1 MRVVTAAEMRAI
13 DKEAIEGYGIP
24 EQVLM
29 ELAGLAL
36 ARRAEEI
43 LNASSRRRVVV
54 FAGKGNNGGDG
65 FVAARHLHNR
75 GAAVRVVITDAPERL
90 GRQCAEQFR
99 MAQRLGIET
108 VQLTKDSQRKV
119 QFHAAAADLL
129 IDALLGTGSS
139 GPPKG
144 AVKTAIEI
152 INAAERPVLAA
163 DMPSG
168 VDADTGAAPGAA
180 VRADATVTFGLPK
193 IGLLIAPGRELAGRW
208 TVADIGLPRAL
219 LEGGPRRLVLPGFVR
234 TLLPARPPGG
244 HKGTFGRVV
253 IVGGSVGMAGAPT
266 LAAWGAQRVGAG
278 LVVLAGPEALLPVFA
293 SNAPEAVSVPLP
305 QVNGTVA
312 ASAAERVLEAL
323 DGASVLVIGPGLGRS
338 DDVRALVTRVLA
350 AARERR
356 VPAVV
361 DADGLN
367 ALADAGV
374 LPKAGGP
381 GGGGGPSAPGQ
392 ARLFPAGGADD
403 APALVLTP
411 HPGEMARLCG
421 VPAAEVAARP
431 VELAETYARA
441 WHAVVVLKGS
451 PTVVADPSGRV
462 FINSTGTAGLASGGS
477 GDVLAGAVGGLIAQ
491 GASPADA
498 AVAAVYVH
506 GAAGEPGPPPTDEFW
521 AARPHDAGLTAGDTA
536 RRLPRVLAWLRG
548 RAPLDAAG
556 RDFEL

>member
-1 MRVVTAAEMRAI
+1 
-13 DKEAIEGYGIP
+13 
-24 EQVLM
+24 
-29 ELAGLAL
+29 
-36 ARRAEEI
+36 
-43 LNASSRRRVVV
+43 
-54 FAGKGNNGGDG
+54 
-65 FVAARHLHNR
+65 
-75 GAAVRVVITDAPERL
+75 
-90 GRQCAEQFR
+90 
-99 MAQRLGIET
+99 
-108 VQLTKDSQRKV
+108 
-119 QFHAAAADLL
+119 
-129 IDALLGTGSS
+129 
-139 GPPKG
+139 
-144 AVKTAIEI
+144 
-152 INAAERPVLAA
+152 
-163 DMPSG
+163 
-168 VDADTGAAPGAA
+168 
-180 VRADATVTFGLPK
+180 
-193 IGLLIAPGRELAGRW
+193 
-208 TVADIGLPRAL
+208 ADIGLPSAL

-323 DGASVLVIGPGLGRS
+323 AGASVLVIGPGLGRS

-421 VPAAEVAARP
+421 VPAAEVTARP

-491 GASPADA
+491 GASPTDA

-556 RDFEL
+556 RD

>member
-1 MRVVTAAEMRAI
+1 
-13 DKEAIEGYGIP
+13 
-24 EQVLM
+24 
-29 ELAGLAL
+29 
-36 ARRAEEI
+36 
-43 LNASSRRRVVV
+43 
-54 FAGKGNNGGDG
+54 
-65 FVAARHLHNR
+65 
-75 GAAVRVVITDAPERL
+75 
-90 GRQCAEQFR
+90 
-99 MAQRLGIET
+99 
-108 VQLTKDSQRKV
+108 
-119 QFHAAAADLL
+119 ADLL

-312 ASAAERVLEAL
+312 ASAAGGVRVVVERTA
-323 DGASVLVIGPGLGRS
+323 
-338 DDVRALVTRVLA
+338 
-350 AARERR
+350 
-356 VPAVV
+356 
-361 DADGLN
+361 LN
-367 ALADAGV
+367 ALAGAGV

-381 GGGGGPSAPGQ
+381 GGGGPSAPGQ

-421 VPAAEVAARP
+421 VPAAEVTARP
-431 VELAETYARA
+431 VELAET
-441 WHAVVVLKGS
+441 
-451 PTVVADPSGRV
+451 
-462 FINSTGTAGLASGGS
+462 
-477 GDVLAGAVGGLIAQ
+477 
-491 GASPADA
+491 
-498 AVAAVYVH
+498 
-506 GAAGEPGPPPTDEFW
+506 
-521 AARPHDAGLTAGDTA
+521 
-536 RRLPRVLAWLRG
+536 
-548 RAPLDAAG
+548 
-556 RDFEL
+556 